1 MSFCCTPIGAP
12 VSSRSERYKLNHQV
26 NRASDLR
33 QFGRFRLRASEEILD
48 LIFSAAAL
56 VIARRS
62 LPVILGKPVLEAEM

>member
-1 MSFCCTPIGAP
+1 
-12 VSSRSERYKLNHQV
+12 LNHQV